1 MKDNDFINGALSWNV
16 RQDDFSHDLSLFSH
30 YISLFNKDYYYNET
44 YINEYVLDFYSFVG
58 SVNRKSKIYHAIES
72 SVTPLLNNEEFCLI
86 LDNSYRIYR
95 KNNSVEHEYMDIDI
109 AQINKT
115 SVSINLKTGKKQSYH
130 CFCTQLRTSSEIKQL
145 YYSIKEFLNNKEIY
159 HDA

>member
-1 MKDNDFINGALSWNV
+1 MSMKDNDFINGALSWNA

-115 SVSINLKTGKKQSYH
+115 SVSINLKTGQKQSQH
-130 CFCTQLRTSSEIKQL
+130 CFCTQLRATSEINQL
-145 YYSIKEFLNNKEIY
+145 YDSIKEFMKYE
-159 HDA
+159 

>member
-1 MKDNDFINGALSWNV
+1 MKDNDFINGALSWNA

-44 YINEYVLDFYSFVG
+44 YLNEYVLDFYSFVG

-115 SVSINLKTGKKQSYH
+115 SVLINLKTGKKQSYH
-130 CFCTQLRTSSEIKQL
+130 CFCTQLITSSEINQL
-145 YYSIKEFLNNKEIY
+145 YDSIKEFLNNKEIY